1 MNKKFQTI
9 RYQMTP
15 KGRKF
20 GISRLGK
27 PTNLKYVMSLT
38 KEELDTEFDLIRD
51 KKSKLSNNLRQMITV
66 RKILMDRK
74 DV

>member
-1 MNKKFQTI
+1 MN
-9 RYQMTP
+9 
-15 KGRKF
+15 
-20 GISRLGK
+20 K

>member
-1 MNKKFQTI
+1 MN
-9 RYQMTP
+9 
-15 KGRKF
+15 
-20 GISRLGK
+20 K

-74 DV
+74 DEK